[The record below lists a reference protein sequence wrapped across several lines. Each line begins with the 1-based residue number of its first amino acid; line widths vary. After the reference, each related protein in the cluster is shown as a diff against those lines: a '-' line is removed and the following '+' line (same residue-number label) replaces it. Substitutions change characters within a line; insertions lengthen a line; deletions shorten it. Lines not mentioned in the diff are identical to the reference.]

1 MRILIF
7 LVTVC
12 LADFASFNVTQ
23 DDFEN
28 LVKQVAKLETTVE
41 ELENQNS
48 DNTKKIA
55 ELEAAAVDHEYH
67 IEELQNEN
75 ENLIERVTR
84 LEVK

>member
-12 LADFASFNVTQ
+12 LADFTSFNVTQ

-55 ELEAAAVDHEYH
+55 ELEAAAVDHEYQ

>member
-55 ELEAAAVDHEYH
+55 ELEAAAVDHEYQ